1 MSLLIPLGLLGLLGI
16 VALIIIYIIKPNYQ
30 QKYITSTYVWQLA
43 KKYRKKKIPLNRLRD
58 ILLIVCQILIVT
70 ACALILAKPAL
81 ITGVKS
87 EKPEIVAVIDS
98 SASML
103 TKDESGK
110 TRFERA
116 VSETRKLVSDTLKA
130 DGTVTV
136 VLANEKPYY
145 LLQGVASDGLI
156 DADETLG
163 ALTIEDC
170 SYGVSDINGAMK
182 MCEDVITVNPET
194 QVYLYTDNDYYNI
207 PEGVVLKK
215 SEVLGKDEWNAAI
228 LNAYVEK
235 IDNYYNLTVE
245 IASYSE
251 KPRTLSVKAVITG
264 ANVVLKSDVPR
275 EITLTDEVPC
285 KDSAKYKISWQSVV
299 TEDNRNDIGGDHLR
313 AYNLYDEVL
322 NVDDRF
328 FNFDKITITVNAGS
342 QDGLSV
348 DDSFEIYGGKKHEI
362 KIQYYSKL
370 DNQPGQNPFVRAT
383 LFALQSRYADDWLIS
398 IDEVPEGG
406 TPAVKG
412 YDYYVFEH
420 VMPDAMPED
429 GFVFLIHPDK
439 SPTGSGLNIAGEVSI
454 PDKNGKDGG
463 ELALGM
469 DGDGSA
475 LLKNVE
481 PTNIYVKRYT
491 RITKYDDSYKCIM
504 TTNDGY
510 PALLFK
516 DDPAFKVAVL
526 TFSLHF
532 SNLPLRSEFPLLMDN
547 VFNYVFKPATD
558 KYSYEVNEKVR
569 LDCTGDS
576 LTVTG
581 ANVEVKYSTF
591 PNEYKVTMIGA
602 YTITQPVSFLGND
615 EDGKVKTFV
624 DTIFVH
630 VNEGELNIFAV
641 YDDLFDPFGSRVPI
655 DYHKDLLLY
664 LAIALV
670 AILFIEWI
678 LKITDNA

>member
-1 MSLLIPLGLLGLLGI
+1 MSLLIPLGLLGLLGV

-58 ILLIVCQILIVT
+58 ILLIICQILIVT

-81 ITGVKS
+81 ITGS
-87 EKPEIVAVIDS
+87 QTEKPEIVAVIDS

-103 TKDESGK
+103 TKDESGE

-116 VSETRKLVSDTLKA
+116 VSATRKLVSDTLKA
-130 DGTVTV
+130 NGTVTV
-136 VLANEKPYY
+136 VLANESPYY
-145 LLQGVASDGLI
+145 LLQSIGEDGLI
-156 DADETLG
+156 AADETLS

-170 SYGVSDINGAMK
+170 GYGVSDINGAMK
-182 MCEDVITVNPET
+182 MCENVIEINPQA
-194 QVYLYTDNDYYNI
+194 QVYLYTDNDYYNV
-207 PEGVVLKK
+207 PEGVVLKR
-215 SEVLGKDEWNAAI
+215 SEVLGEDEWNASI

-245 IASYSE
+245 VACYSE
-251 KPRTLSVKAVITG
+251 KPRTLSVKAIITG
-264 ANVVLKSDVPR
+264 ANVVLSGDVPT
-275 EITLTDEVPC
+275 EITLTDDVPC
-285 KDSAKYKISWQSVV
+285 KDSEKYKISWQSVV
-299 TEDNRNDIGGDHLR
+299 TEENAGGDHLR
-313 AYNLYDEVL
+313 VYNLYDETL
-322 NVDDRF
+322 KVDDRF
-328 FNFDKITITVNAGS
+328 FNFDKIAITVSADS
-342 QDGLSV
+342 QSGDSLLV
-348 DDSFEIYGGKKHEI
+348 DDSFEIYGGKKHEV

-370 DNQPGQNPFVRAT
+370 DNKPGQNPFVRAT
-383 LFALQSRYADDWLIS
+383 LFALQSKYADDWLIS

-420 VMPDAMPED
+420 AMPDAMPED

-439 SPTGSGLNIAGEVSI
+439 APTGSGLNIAGEISV
-454 PDKNGKDGG
+454 PDKDGKDGG

-475 LLKNVE
+475 LLKSIE
-481 PTNIYVKRYT
+481 PTNIYVKKYT

-526 TFSLHF
+526 TFSLHY
-532 SNLPLRSEFPLLMDN
+532 SNLPLRPEFPLLMDN
-547 VFNYVFKPATD
+547 IFNYVFKPATD
-558 KYSYEVNEKVR
+558 KYSYEVNEKVQ

-576 LTVTG
+576 LTITG
-581 ANVEVKYSTF
+581 VDTELKYTAF
-591 PNEYKVTMIGA
+591 PNEYKVTSVGT
-602 YTITQPVSFLGND
+602 YTITQPVSFLGSDDN
-615 EDGKVKTFV
+615 GKVVTFV

-630 VNEGELNIFAV
+630 VNESELNIFAV
-641 YDDLFDPFGSRVPI
+641 YDELSDPFGARVTV
-655 DYHKDLLLY
+655 DYHKDLLFY